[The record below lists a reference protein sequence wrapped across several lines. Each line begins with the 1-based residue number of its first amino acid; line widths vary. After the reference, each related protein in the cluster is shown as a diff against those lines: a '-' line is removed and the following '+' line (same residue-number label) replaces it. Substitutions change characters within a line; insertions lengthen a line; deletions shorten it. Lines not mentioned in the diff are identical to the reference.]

1 MVHLLELVS
10 LERHSEV
17 FKTIENEIHNSYGTC
32 THFADLQS
40 NLQIAIGGK
49 RIS

>member
-40 NLQIAIGGK
+40 NLQITIGRK
-49 RIS
+49 RIP